1 MSNPHPPAPPPRV
14 TTPTHPH
21 NERAGMSL
29 VEQYNLTGLIRDK
42 RLHGKSY
49 RDITKEINDSGVIP
63 NGYQISH
70 NAIARWCRD
79 NNLGGD
85 KADLSEDEAI
95 NVYNEKVK
103 SLNLINTAID
113 IITVQLDVMN
123 GEVGKGTVK
132 VTDLK
137 AIVDSLDKLTL
148 RQQTLATDIGAL
160 QEKVYRYEVV
170 ARAMNIIRDILRA
183 KLNDED
189 YTMVMDSFAESP
201 ALVKA
206 LQTIAPSGAV

>member
-1 MSNPHPPAPPPRV
+1 MANPHPLPPPPGIKS
-14 TTPTHPH
+14 PTRSHLEQP
-21 NERAGMSL
+21 GIPL

-49 RDITKEINDSGVIP
+49 RDITQEINDSGVIP

-85 KADLSEDEAI
+85 KADLSESDAI

-103 SLNLINTAID
+103 SLRLINTAID

-132 VTDLK
+132 VSDLK
-137 AIVDSLDKLTL
+137 AVIDSLDKLTL
-148 RQQTLATDIGAL
+148 RQQTLATDIGQI
-160 QEKVYRYEVV
+160 QEKVYSYGTV

-183 KLNDED
+183 KLSDED
-189 YTMVMDSFAESP
+189 YQEMMRSFAESP
-201 ALVKA
+201 ALITA
-206 LQTIAPSGAV
+206 LQTIAPSGSV

>member
-1 MSNPHPPAPPPRV
+1 MSNPHPTPPPPGI
-14 TTPTHPH
+14 TSPTRSHL
-21 NERAGMSL
+21 ERPGQSL

-49 RDITKEINDSGVIP
+49 RDITKEINESGVIP

-85 KADLSEDEAI
+85 MADRTEDDAI

-103 SLNLINTAID
+103 SLRLINTAID

-132 VTDLK
+132 VQDLK
-137 AIVDSLDKLTL
+137 AVVDALDKLTL

-160 QEKVYRYEVV
+160 QDKVYRYEIV

-183 KLNDED
+183 KLDDES
-189 YTMVMDSFAESP
+189 YEEVMQSFAESP
-201 ALVKA
+201 ALVTA
-206 LQTIAPSGAV
+206 LQQIAPSGSV